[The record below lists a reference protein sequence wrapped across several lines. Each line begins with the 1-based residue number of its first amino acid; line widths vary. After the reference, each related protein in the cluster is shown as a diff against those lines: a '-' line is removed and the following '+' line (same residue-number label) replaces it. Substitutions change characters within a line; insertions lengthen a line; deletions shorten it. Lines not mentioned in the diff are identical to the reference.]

1 MRVLYP
7 LFPIIR
13 FFLRLYWRVRRPLT
27 AGTRVMVFD
36 ANNHV
41 LLVRHTYMPGWFLP
55 GGGVERGETMKEAAV
70 RELYEEVG
78 VTPTGELS
86 LFALYANFREFKSDH
101 VALYVVRSFEQVP
114 QPNREIAESG
124 FFAVDD
130 LPETTTDATRAR
142 ICEVIGDLPAP
153 EFWSAP

>member
-13 FFLRLYWRVRRPLT
+13 FFLRLYWRVARPLT

-36 ANNHV
+36 ANDRV

-55 GGGVERGETMKEAAV
+55 GGGVERGETMMVAAA

-101 VALYVVRSFEQVP
+101 VALYVLRSFEQQP

-124 FFAVDD
+124 FFAIDD
-130 LPETTTDATRAR
+130 LPEATTDATRAR
-142 ICEVIGDLPAP
+142 ICEVVKGLPAP
-153 EFWSAP
+153 EFWSVV